1 MPVISGRL
9 LSLVYVLQE
18 CCLLV
23 PLFLVLLNSPLALSV
38 NFTIVSN
45 MSRAVTA
52 LKQRRGSCFLLT
64 GKGNSSENCVDGGGN
79 YGRLGPDG

>member
-23 PLFLVLLNSPLALSV
+23 PLFLVLLNSPLALNI

-45 MSRAVTA
+45 ISRAATA
-52 LKQRRGSCFLLT
+52 VKQRRGSCFLLT
-64 GKGNSSENCVDGGGN
+64 GKVKSSKNLRDGGGN

>member
-23 PLFLVLLNSPLALSV
+23 PLFLVLLNSPLDLNI
-38 NFTIVSN
+38 NFAIMRN
-45 MSRAVTA
+45 ACRAAAA
-52 LKQRRGSCFLLT
+52 LKQRLGSCFLLT
-64 GKGNSSENCVDGGGN
+64 GKGNSSENCADGGGN